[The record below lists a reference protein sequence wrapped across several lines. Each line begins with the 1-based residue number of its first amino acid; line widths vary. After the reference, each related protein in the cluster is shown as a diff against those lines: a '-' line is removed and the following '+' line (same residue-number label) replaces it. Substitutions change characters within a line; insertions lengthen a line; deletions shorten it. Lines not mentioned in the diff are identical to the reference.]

1 LQNKLSAGSPVMLN
15 SYSSLYK
22 QSHSHR
28 GSSRDQQL
36 RASGTTDMDDNQPIQ
51 MKPEKENSSN
61 QALLPNGYSDL
72 VSKQKQ
78 YRQSQVKT

>member
-1 LQNKLSAGSPVMLN
+1 MLN

-36 RASGTTDMDDNQPIQ
+36 RSSGADMDDNQPIQ
-51 MKPEKENSSN
+51 MRPEKENSSN
-61 QALLPNGYSDL
+61 AALLPNGYSDL

-78 YRQSQVKT
+78 YRQ

>member
-1 LQNKLSAGSPVMLN
+1 MLN
-15 SYSSLYK
+15 SYSSIYK

-36 RASGTTDMDDNQPIQ
+36 RASGATDMDDGQQIQ
-51 MKPEKENSSN
+51 MRPEKENSN
-61 QALLPNGYSDL
+61 NPALLPTGYGDL

-78 YRQSQVKT
+78 YRQ

>member
-1 LQNKLSAGSPVMLN
+1 MLN

-36 RASGTTDMDDNQPIQ
+36 RASGASMDDNQQIQ

-61 QALLPNGYSDL
+61 ATLLPTGYGDL

-78 YRQSQVKT
+78 YRQ